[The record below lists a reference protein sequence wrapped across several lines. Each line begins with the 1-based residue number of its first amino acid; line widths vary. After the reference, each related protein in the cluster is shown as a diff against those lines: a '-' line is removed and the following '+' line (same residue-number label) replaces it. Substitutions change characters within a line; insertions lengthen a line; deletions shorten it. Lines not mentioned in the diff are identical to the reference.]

1 MDSKFPH
8 IQFALSRVFPLS
20 LPCREICICA
30 LWCILVYAVRRV
42 WWVRRAAFG
51 VRVCVCGLAYV
62 IVAFL
67 ILIPTPCSWACP
79 RRPMPPTQLQ
89 LQCSLYFPDICF
101 SPFIISL
108 GACDAR
114 IPPLVSNPLECKT
127 PFFETHVI
135 EPAHASWSMPLPRIT
150 HPPPAGFRCFR
161 ILLEFLPP
169 ISAVFCYLA
178 CFGVVKPPTS

>member
-67 ILIPTPCSWACP
+67 ILIPTPCSWAGP

-108 GACDAR
+108 GACNAR
-114 IPPLVSNPLECKT
+114 IPSLVSNPLECKT
-127 PFFETHVI
+127 PLLRDTRHRASPCFMV
-135 EPAHASWSMPLPRIT
+135 HALTP
-150 HPPPAGFRCFR
+150 H
-161 ILLEFLPP
+161 
-169 ISAVFCYLA
+169 Y
-178 CFGVVKPPTS
+178 PPTSGGVPVFSHFARIRAPDFCRFLLFGVFWCG